1 MPTLGG
7 AFLPDLPLPVVGVA
21 MVAVLL
27 LARELGA
34 WLYRRFVPGDAVGS
48 TTAEGYILS
57 AVLGLLALL
66 VAFTF
71 SLSLSRHEMRRS
83 LVVAEANAIGT
94 ATLRLDLLEPAA
106 RTELRGL
113 WRDYVGA
120 RLAFGAAEDDAATG
134 QALDA
139 AAAAQERLWAATV
152 AAVRPIAT
160 TAGAATLLNPTNEAF
175 DLAGERTAARAARVP
190 AEVLDVLLLY
200 CAVAAATLGYVLA
213 GTREAHRAATGVLFT
228 LLALSVAV
236 ILDLDRPRTGAITV
250 SQQPMI
256 DVAATLS
263 AP

>member
-1 MPTLGG
+1 MPALGG
-7 AFLPDLPLPVVGVA
+7 DILADWPLPLVVALLVMA
-21 MVAVLL
+21 LL
-27 LARELGA
+27 LAREGGA
-34 WLYRRFVPGDAVGS
+34 WLHRRFVRGGGSES

-71 SLSLSRHEMRRS
+71 SLSLSRHEMRRG

-113 WRDYVGA
+113 WRDYVEA
-120 RLAFGAAEDDAATG
+120 RLAFGAAADEAATAR
-134 QALDA
+134 ALADA
-139 AAAAQERLWAATV
+139 AAAQRRLWAGTV
-152 AAVRPIAT
+152 AALRPIAT
-160 TAGAATLLNPTNEAF
+160 TAGATALLNPTNEAF

-190 AEVLDVLLLY
+190 GEVLDVLLLY

-213 GTREAHRAATGVLFT
+213 GTREPHRAATGVLFA

-236 ILDLDRPRTGAITV
+236 ILDLDRPRSGAIQV

-256 DVAATLS
+256 EVAAGLR
-263 AP
+263 